1 MIAYGPVKIQK
12 NNYHKNNYDNNYD
25 NNDKSL
31 SGKENKLNKNS
42 LIISSNVKNEKTV
55 NEKIPSSST
64 DKKLKISILKFISKM
79 CEITGKFGG
88 FLQNYV
94 SVCVWHLFP
103 LLAEIEVRA

>member
-12 NNYHKNNYDNNYD
+12 INNNKNNYDD
-25 NNDKSL
+25 NDKSL
-31 SGKENKLNKNS
+31 REKESKFNKNS
-42 LIISSNVKNEKTV
+42 LLISSNVKNKKTV

-64 DKKLKISILKFISKM
+64 DKKLKISILKFITKM